1 MLNSIQVGIT
11 GANFRMDD
19 ALSSDRELMQRVLRR
34 EQSALSDLYQQYG
47 SAIYSMALRVLRDS
61 REAEEITQDVFLR
74 VWNAPEK
81 WDETKGRLISWLLTV
96 TRYAAIDRLRAE
108 NRRALDVELQEET
121 ELAGETSEFN
131 TPEWQNGQIVRRLL
145 TQLPPEQSQVIEMA
159 FFGGLTHR
167 ELADRLNLPIGTVKT
182 RVRLGLQ
189 KLRQL
194 WLEATRES
202 L

>member
-1 MLNSIQVGIT
+1 
-11 GANFRMDD
+11 
-19 ALSSDRELMQRVLRR
+19 MQRVLRR
-34 EQSALSDLYQQYG
+34 EQSALGDLYQQYG

-145 TQLPPEQSQVIEMA
+145 TQLPPEQAQVIELA